1 MGLKGDDLNKLM
13 KQAQEMQKKMQDMQ
27 KEVASK
33 KVVGRAG
40 GDLVKVKMN
49 GKHDVT
55 KVFIDSSLLK
65 DKEMLEDL
73 VAAAVNDAVRQVEDM
88 TKETMSG
95 LAKDMDLPFDLKPP
109 ETEADTDE

>member
-1 MGLKGDDLNKLM
+1 MDIKGDDLNKLM

-27 KEVASK
+27 KEVAGT
-33 KVVGRAG
+33 KVVGEAG
-40 GDLVKVKMN
+40 GGLVKIKMN
-49 GKHDVT
+49 GKHDVLR
-55 KVFIDSSLLK
+55 VFIDPSLLK

-88 TKETMSG
+88 TKKTMSG

-109 ETEADTDE
+109 ETDTDE